1 MNPRMLISLTFTAS
15 HEVSTVTWHN
25 TVTCLAVIHYKKK
38 TPPKFSFHLWSAAQC
53 VLQTSE
59 LNPSSTNQVVPGCD
73 KLSQKVENSSTFC
86 NKICTGCAFYWPKA
100 KSFCSRWFIYRV
112 LRDSCLILANKKSVL
127 TQHAT
132 NCTYTWCYLLFK
144 FSQNEIWKFGRNLLL
159 AKFGSERVKELFLA
173 VSMNIP

>member
-1 MNPRMLISLTFTAS
+1 MFSCYTLQKKHHPNSAFTYDQLLNVSCKRAS
-15 HEVSTVTWHN
+15 
-25 TVTCLAVIHYKKK
+25 
-38 TPPKFSFHLWSAAQC
+38 
-53 VLQTSE
+53 
-59 LNPSSTNQVVPGCD
+59 LNPSSTNRVVPGCD

-86 NKICTGCAFYWPKA
+86 NKICPGCAFYWPKA

-173 VSMNIP
+173 VSMNIPQLAPTKR